1 MTTAMQIGE
10 TARDRAYFCRCF
22 KAGAAVFLH
31 DDGIVAHST
40 YRNTPREPC
49 APARTNCDTRG
60 CKPLPGNS
68 PLWGCRLRISQTSCY
83 GRNGPTADLD
93 TKQHRCDDTYL
104 MVTRDR

>member
-10 TARDRAYFCRCF
+10 TARDRADFCRCF

-60 CKPLPGNS
+60 CEPLPGNS
-68 PLWGCRLRISQTSCY
+68 PLWGCRLRISQTRCY
-83 GRNGPTADLD
+83 GTRGFVPPTPPLQ
-93 TKQHRCDDTYL
+93 TG
-104 MVTRDR
+104 

>member
-10 TARDRAYFCRCF
+10 TARDRADFCRCL

-49 APARTNCDTRG
+49 APARTTCGTRGG

-68 PLWGCRLRISQTSCY
+68 PLWGCRLRISQTRRY
-83 GRNGPTADLD
+83 GTCGFESALGRIP
-93 TKQHRCDDTYL
+93 RP
-104 MVTRDR
+104 